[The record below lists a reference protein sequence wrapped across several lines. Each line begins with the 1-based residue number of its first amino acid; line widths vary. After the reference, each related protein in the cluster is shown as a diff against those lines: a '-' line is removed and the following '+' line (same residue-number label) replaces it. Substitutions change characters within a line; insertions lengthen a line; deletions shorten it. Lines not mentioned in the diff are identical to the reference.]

1 MASVKYV
8 DIPAIVQV
16 IGGIYNQPNLI
27 ENEAYFFTEEDFTEE
42 FHKIIFGSIYNLFKT
57 GAKEI
62 TPSTIE
68 DYLLSR
74 PKKLAIYKQKK
85 GEEYLQRLSETTQL
99 SAFDYYYNRMKKMT
113 LLRMYQKAGMN
124 LSWLYDIDTLD
135 VKKKQAQ
142 EDWLDNTSLQTIAD
156 MIDDKIAA
164 IRNVYVDDVNATGA
178 KIGDGIDELLESLS
192 SSPAYGIPLYGRC
205 MNTVTRGARL
215 GKFYL
220 RSAATGVG
228 KSRSMIADACFIGC
242 SYIYDIQKNDWI
254 YTNEPKSVLY
264 IATEQDLSEV
274 QTMCLAFLAAVDEEH
289 ILTNTY
295 TFGERER
302 VLKAAQLLK
311 DSKIHFECTPDFSL
325 LDIENMIKR
334 HIRENQIEYCFYDY
348 IHTSMKILE
357 EVTKRSGG
365 VRLRE
370 DNILFMLST
379 KLKEICVKYNIFILS
394 STQLS
399 GDWKTTDTPD
409 QNLLRGA
416 KAIADR
422 IDWGSILLE
431 VTSTDMEKLEPIL
444 SKGMERPNVKLSIY
458 KNRQGRWKG
467 IYLWMKA
474 DRGICRFDTIFAT
487 KYDYELIEMEDLKI
501 KVEENNLASAF

>member
-1 MASVKYV
+1 
-8 DIPAIVQV
+8 
-16 IGGIYNQPNLI
+16 
-27 ENEAYFFTEEDFTEE
+27 
-42 FHKIIFGSIYNLFKT
+42 
-57 GAKEI
+57 
-62 TPSTIE
+62 
-68 DYLLSR
+68 
-74 PKKLAIYKQKK
+74 
-85 GEEYLQRLSETTQL
+85 
-99 SAFDYYYNRMKKMT
+99 
-113 LLRMYQKAGMN
+113 
-124 LSWLYDIDTLD
+124 
-135 VKKKQAQ
+135 
-142 EDWLDNTSLQTIAD
+142 
-156 MIDDKIAA
+156 
-164 IRNVYVDDVNATGA
+164 
-178 KIGDGIDELLESLS
+178 
-192 SSPAYGIPLYGRC
+192 
-205 MNTVTRGARL
+205 
-215 GKFYL
+215 
-220 RSAATGVG
+220 
-228 KSRSMIADACFIGC
+228 
-242 SYIYDIQKNDWI
+242 
-254 YTNEPKSVLY
+254 
-264 IATEQDLSEV
+264 
-274 QTMCLAFLAAVDEEH
+274 
-289 ILTNTY
+289 
-295 TFGERER
+295 
-302 VLKAAQLLK
+302 
-311 DSKIHFECTPDFSL
+311 
-325 LDIENMIKR
+325 
-334 HIRENQIEYCFYDY
+334 
-348 IHTSMKILE
+348 MKILE

-431 VTSTDMEKLEPIL
+431 VTTADIEKLEPIL